1 MRISP
6 LNTTLLARL
15 CLLAWALAVAS
26 AQAQTPA
33 PDQGQ
38 LDQKRLE
45 LRGLNDAAAKSAATS
60 RQIKAKLEAARADRA
75 SLTAAL
81 LATSTKLRKKAAESV
96 SDGTRLAKLQAN
108 EGALR
113 TKLES
118 ERDVMAQVLA
128 ALQRMGRNPPPAVL
142 VQPGD
147 MLAAIRSSILLGA
160 VLPGLNAKA
169 QALSKDLHELI
180 SLESNVKEERQ
191 RLESDQKTLVAAQK
205 QLDGL
210 IATRQS
216 AEALSRQ
223 NLDAE
228 TARASALATKAN
240 SLADLITNM
249 QARLSAATDARNN
262 DARLAAINSA
272 ASAKI
277 AAEGALPADDPAR
290 LAPTATFISTKGTLA
305 LPADGVFSSHFGDDD
320 GYGGKAS
327 GDSLRVAPGADVF
340 APVDGWVVF
349 AGRYHAYGQMVILNA
364 GQGYFLLIAGMSTVN
379 VSANQFLLRGEPLG
393 RMGTASTHTAAT
405 LAIGGPGPIIYIE
418 IRKNHVPIDP
428 DPWWAKTAIAK
439 AGG

>member
-1 MRISP
+1 M
-6 LNTTLLARL
+6 A
-15 CLLAWALAVAS
+15 AS
-26 AQAQTPA
+26 AQGQARAPA

-60 RQIKAKLEAARADRA
+60 RQIKAQIEAARADRA
-75 SLTAAL
+75 RLAAAL
-81 LATSTKLRKKAAESV
+81 VVTGTKLRNDAAESV
-96 SDGTRLAKLQAN
+96 TDGARLAKLRAN

-113 TKLES
+113 TKLAS
-118 ERDVMAQVLA
+118 ERGVMAQVLA

-160 VLPGLNAKA
+160 VLPGLHDKA

-180 SLESNVKEERQ
+180 NIESNVSAEQ
-191 RLESDQKTLVAAQK
+191 HRLESDQKTLAAEQK

-210 IATRQS
+210 IAARQA
-216 AEALSRQ
+216 AEALSQQ
-223 NLDAE
+223 NLNAE
-228 TARASALATKAN
+228 TARASVLATKAN

-262 DARLAAINSA
+262 DARLAALNSA
-272 ASAKI
+272 ASARI
-277 AAEGALPADDPAR
+277 ATEGALPADDPAR
-290 LAPTATFISTKGTLA
+290 LAPAATFISTKGTLA
-305 LPADGVFSSHFGDDD
+305 LPANGVFSSHFGDDD
-320 GYGGKAS
+320 GYGSKAH

-349 AGRYHAYGQMVILNA
+349 AGRYRAYGQMVILNA
-364 GQGYFLLIAGMSTVN
+364 GQGYFLLIAGMSSVN
-379 VSANQFLLRGEPLG
+379 VGANQFLLRGEPLG
-393 RMGTASTHTAAT
+393 RMGMATTRTAAT
-405 LAIGGPGPIIYIE
+405 LAIGGPGPILYIE
-418 IRKNHVPIDP
+418 LRKDHVPIDP
-428 DPWWAKTAIAK
+428 DPWWAKTALAK